1 MDKCICIK
9 DNSEDIRWN
18 PFLKKISQGELYFY
32 EKTKIKFNTK
42 KQRFKIVK
50 PTQMGRY
57 LYEIY
62 DIDKNKISEFDE
74 SSFIQHFE
82 TKSIIRTELIEN
94 LLNEK

>member
-9 DNSEDIRWN
+9 DNLENIRWN
-18 PFLKKISQGELYFY
+18 PFLKKINQGELYFY
-32 EKTKIKFNTK
+32 KKTKIKFNTK

-50 PTQMGRY
+50 STQMGRY

-62 DIDKNKISEFDE
+62 DINENKISEFDE
-74 SSFIQHFE
+74 SSFILHFE